1 MPNRFLA
8 SFSPFIYEHL
18 HIEAV
23 RELVK
28 TNFRQFI
35 ERNLMPYNRLDLPL
49 GVVGSVGF
57 YYQSILK
64 EVAKEMGITIGEV
77 IKSPIEALISYHTQ
91 Q

>member
-1 MPNRFLA
+1 
-8 SFSPFIYEHL
+8 
-18 HIEAV
+18 
-23 RELVK
+23 
-28 TNFRQFI
+28 
-35 ERNLMPYNRLDLPL
+35 MPYNRLDLPL